1 MNRLNPWATA
11 TALAVTAAIVYVTC
25 ALALALWPEG
35 TLAFFNAW
43 LHGVDLTMLRP
54 VARFFSWGNFA
65 YGLVSLAASAFLTGT
80 VFAFCYNHCAVL
92 FGKREP

>member
-1 MNRLNPWATA
+1 MNRLNPGVVA
-11 TALAVTAAIVYVTC
+11 TALAVTAAIVYVAC
-25 ALALALWPEG
+25 VLAFAPWPEG

-54 VARFFSWGNFA
+54 VARIFSRGEFA
-65 YGLVSLAASAFLTGT
+65 YGLVGQAVSAFLTGT
-80 VFAFCYNHCAVL
+80 VFAFCYNHCTAL